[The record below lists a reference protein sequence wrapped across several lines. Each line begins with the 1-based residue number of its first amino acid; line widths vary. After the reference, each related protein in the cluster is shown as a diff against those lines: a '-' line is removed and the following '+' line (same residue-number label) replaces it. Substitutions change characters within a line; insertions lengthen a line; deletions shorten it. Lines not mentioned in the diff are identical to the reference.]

1 MLKKIPFSPPDV
13 TEEEIAAVSEVLRS
27 GWITTGSKTA
37 RFEQE
42 LADYSG
48 TKHAIAINSA
58 TAGMELILKVLGI
71 GENDEVITTPYTYA
85 ATSNVLL
92 HRGIRPTFV
101 DTKKDSFLIDE
112 QKIDEAITA
121 KTKAIMTVDIA
132 GVPVDYDVM
141 RKVLKAKNREDITL
155 ISDSAHSFGATYKGQ
170 KVGGQMDF
178 HVFSFHAIKNLT
190 TAEGGAITYNDNS
203 FHGKDNL
210 FKEFKY
216 TSLQGQTKDAFS
228 KMQAG
233 AWKYD
238 ILTDGFKC
246 NMTDIMAAI
255 GLVQLRRYEEMLRKR
270 AELHTVYSQ
279 ILGTKEWAI
288 LPFEKNDE
296 VQTNYHLYTLRLKDF
311 CEEQRDRVIQKMGEK
326 DIATNV
332 HFMPLP
338 MFTLY
343 RNLGYTIE
351 DYPNAHAQY
360 ANEITLPLYSKL
372 SVEDA
377 EYVAKELIEC
387 VEKI

>member
-132 GVPVDYDVM
+132 GVPVDYDVI

-296 VQTNYHLYTLRLKDF
+296 VQTNYHLYTLRLKNF